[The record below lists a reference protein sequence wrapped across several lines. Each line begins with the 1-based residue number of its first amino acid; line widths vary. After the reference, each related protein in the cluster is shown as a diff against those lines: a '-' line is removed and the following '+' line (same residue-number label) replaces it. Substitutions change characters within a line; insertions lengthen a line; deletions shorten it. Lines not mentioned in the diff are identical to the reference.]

1 MFICQSEYRFK
12 RSKPQSKES
21 VTLPHQCV
29 DLSILVKQLMNGQAL
44 NVGLSLE
51 SSSDA
56 TLDSPDLRKLDP
68 KHVTSK
74 QIDALMPPPS
84 SSDGSTN
91 VPVSSE
97 PPVQ

>member
-29 DLSILVKQLMNGQAL
+29 DLSVLVKQLMNGQAL

-51 SSSDA
+51 SSPDA
-56 TLDSPDLRKLDP
+56 SLDSPDIRKLDLR
-68 KHVTSK
+68 HVTAK
-74 QIDALMPPPS
+74 QIDSLMPPSSPS
-84 SSDGSTN
+84 SEKVDNSKPT
-91 VPVSSE
+91 E
-97 PPVQ
+97 P